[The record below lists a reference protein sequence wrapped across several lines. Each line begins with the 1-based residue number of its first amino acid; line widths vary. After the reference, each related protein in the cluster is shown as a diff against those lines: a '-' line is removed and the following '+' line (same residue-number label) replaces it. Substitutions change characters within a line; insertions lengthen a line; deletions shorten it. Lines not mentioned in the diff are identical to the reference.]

1 MSSFADFQTA
11 DRRLV
16 LLRALAAAAQYKANA
31 FLLRSYASSV
41 GHVVSADQ
49 IETDLAWLGEQGL
62 ITVEKVSDVTIATIK
77 PRGLDVGNGSAQVPG
92 VARPQPGF

>member
-1 MSSFADFQTA
+1 MNFAEFQTA

-31 FLLRSYASSV
+31 FLLRSYAQSV
-41 GHVVSADQ
+41 GHTASADQ
-49 IETDLAWLGEQGL
+49 IATDLAWLAEQQL
-62 ITVEKVSDVTIATIK
+62 IACERVSDVTIATINQ
-77 PRGLDVGNGSAQVPG
+77 RGLDVANGSAQVPG